1 MEDIHERN
9 KTSIKLLC
17 TEKCKMALRHDA
29 KVIYEL
35 SDVRDNLSETVLE
48 PTEVRQMIFELSIN

>member
-1 MEDIHERN
+1 
-9 KTSIKLLC
+9 
-17 TEKCKMALRHDA
+17 MALRHDA